1 MAKLIVNPTSTNRR
15 EIPLTH
21 AFLSIGRDPSND
33 LVLPDAMVSR
43 RHAVVEHRASQYV
56 LRDCNSSNGSLVN
69 GDRISERALRDGD
82 LVAIGSARL
91 LFREEIEVES
101 AAGKVVH
108 HPSAPRLVCPACSA
122 DFRRG
127 DLFCRQ
133 CGGALGTGPSTAVCG
148 SCGTVV
154 SLPAVF
160 CNSCGTRLPR
170 DEPPADENAPAVMAP
185 ATPSQDA
192 PHPRPQGRVAA
203 PERIAARPP
212 SPLDITTEEAPLV
225 LEPLPAEPPPRPVQA
240 PSRPPAPAAGQPRPQ
255 LRPAAP
261 APRPPLARAPRGFEA
276 LPRPAA
282 SSASMEAGFGLRLV
296 AFVLDSAIVGLI
308 QGLVLLPAVLYWW
321 SREIPRMASEAVSLP
336 LVLSVALVPLAL
348 LAGAAYHVLF
358 WGVRGA
364 TPGKSL
370 LGLAVQTRDGDEPI
384 GLARASVRLFGYC
397 VSGAL
402 LGVGFLMIAT
412 GEGGLHDRIAGT
424 RVVRRE
430 RS

>member
-1 MAKLIVNPTSTNRR
+1 
-15 EIPLTH
+15 
-21 AFLSIGRDPSND
+21 
-33 LVLPDAMVSR
+33 
-43 RHAVVEHRASQYV
+43 
-56 LRDCNSSNGSLVN
+56 
-69 GDRISERALRDGD
+69 
-82 LVAIGSARL
+82 
-91 LFREEIEVES
+91 
-101 AAGKVVH
+101 
-108 HPSAPRLVCPACSA
+108 
-122 DFRRG
+122 
-127 DLFCRQ
+127 
-133 CGGALGTGPSTAVCG
+133 
-148 SCGTVV
+148 
-154 SLPAVF
+154 
-160 CNSCGTRLPR
+160 
-170 DEPPADENAPAVMAP
+170 
-185 ATPSQDA
+185 
-192 PHPRPQGRVAA
+192 
-203 PERIAARPP
+203 
-212 SPLDITTEEAPLV
+212 
-225 LEPLPAEPPPRPVQA
+225 
-240 PSRPPAPAAGQPRPQ
+240 
-255 LRPAAP
+255 
-261 APRPPLARAPRGFEA
+261 
-276 LPRPAA
+276 
-282 SSASMEAGFGLRLV
+282 MEAGFGLRFV